1 MTTARDVLR
10 STEDSSC
17 NDKDTMTTS
26 TDELKELRLA
36 STLPQRQ
43 DSTERCLLLCRR
55 SSWKNDG
62 QKPGHSK
69 LKMTEELWLQ
79 ASQGMVQTKDICAH
93 ERGASYMW
101 EFLAS
106 SLELVHV
113 LALGL
118 SAKPQGAIG
127 WLVFFMLLDIEC
139 DALSAGRARAMP
151 LSRRRIEGL
160 SLF

>member
-1 MTTARDVLR
+1 
-10 STEDSSC
+10 
-17 NDKDTMTTS
+17 
-26 TDELKELRLA
+26 
-36 STLPQRQ
+36 
-43 DSTERCLLLCRR
+43 
-55 SSWKNDG
+55 
-62 QKPGHSK
+62 
-69 LKMTEELWLQ
+69 
-79 ASQGMVQTKDICAH
+79 
-93 ERGASYMW
+93 MW